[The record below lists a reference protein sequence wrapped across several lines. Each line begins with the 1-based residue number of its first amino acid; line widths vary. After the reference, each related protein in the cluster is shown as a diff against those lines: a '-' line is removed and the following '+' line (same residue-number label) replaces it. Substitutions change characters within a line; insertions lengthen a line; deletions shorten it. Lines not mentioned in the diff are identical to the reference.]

1 MEVTE
6 ISTRGSVMEVSL
18 VMGEMLVIVI
28 VVATSLEATVVV
40 AGLTSTEIGIAATPR
55 VIFGL
60 IRIIED
66 LMLMRVVSNQL

>member
-40 AGLTSTEIGIAATPR
+40 AGLTSTEIGIAATPQ